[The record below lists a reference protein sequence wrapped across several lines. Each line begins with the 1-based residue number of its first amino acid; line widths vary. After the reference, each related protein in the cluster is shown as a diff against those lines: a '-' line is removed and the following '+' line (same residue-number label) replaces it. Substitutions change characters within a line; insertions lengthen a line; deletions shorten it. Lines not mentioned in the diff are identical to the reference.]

1 MRVHY
6 ISPYDSKNKNIGG
19 AINSAIQQLN
29 PDPKDWIVHIDQ
41 DAFWLLPD
49 SKKQLEEILSTTNYD
64 LLGPVTNRLAQR
76 YQLAYGYFDQF
87 DIREHVKYAKRLQ
100 EDNYSV
106 IQSTPNILAAFCLC
120 FRVSV
125 WEKIKFIENSLQFDS
140 QFSITAKKMG
150 FKSGILLGIYVYHN
164 YRILSDNP
172 TQDISHLI

>member
-1 MRVHY
+1 MLHF
-6 ISPYDSKNKNIGG
+6 ISPYRIDKNIGK
-19 AINSAIQQLN
+19 AINDAIIQLN
-29 PDPKDWIVHIDQ
+29 PKSSDWVILQ
-41 DAFWLLPD
+41 DHDIMWLLPD
-49 SKKQLEEILSTTNYD
+49 SKKQLEEILSNTNYD

-100 EDNYSV
+100 EANYSV

-120 FRVSV
+120 FRVSL
-125 WEKIKFIENSLQFDS
+125 WEKIKFVENSLQFDS

-150 FKSGILLGIYVYHN
+150 FKAGIMLGVYVFHS